1 VKKPP
6 KSLADP
12 NQKPAQAVHQAPGS
26 PANLAGHHLI
36 LVLHGKELSAWQA
49 DPAGKPKSL
58 PIKDEA
64 RLSVP
69 SLEKLE
75 SALADIAERLRGDG
89 VVVAHTHWIADAAGR
104 AWCAACATQ
113 PEHALNWQLFG
124 WEWLAER
131 FGWGNARPR
140 DVAESFTR
148 QVLPWL
154 IGADDAAQRQHLKQ
168 ARENEHL
175 SEADRLKAERAALEK
190 ENQHLRDQNA
200 ALQQVDAQRLVSFLP
215 ALFPRV
221 FTVLGPADIALL
233 CGRVEAPHLP
243 NPFPEP
249 SEETLRT
256 LQKRFRSLP
265 HDQQRQIVSFVAAL
279 PQRQKMEP
287 RPEMRERVQELEGH

>member
-12 NQKPAQAVHQAPGS
+12 NQKPAQAVHQALGS
-26 PANLAGHHLI
+26 SAKLAGHQLI
-36 LVLHGKELSAWQA
+36 LVLHGKELSAWQV
-49 DPAGKPKSL
+49 DPTGKPKSL

-113 PEHALNWQLFG
+113 TEPLANWQLLG
-124 WEWLAER
+124 WEWLADR
-131 FGWGNARPR
+131 FGLGSARPR
-140 DVAESFTR
+140 DAVESFTDV
-148 QVLPWL
+148 VLPWL
-154 IGADDAAQRQHLKQ
+154 ISADDAVQRQSLRR

-190 ENQHLRDQNA
+190 ENQHLRDQNG
-200 ALQQVDAQRLVSFLP
+200 ALQQVNLERLVSFLP

-221 FTVLGPADIALL
+221 FTVLGPADVALL
-233 CGRVEAPHLP
+233 CGRVEPPSLP

-256 LQKRFRSLP
+256 LQRRFRALP
-265 HDQQRQIVSFVAAL
+265 MDQQRQFVRFVAAL
-279 PQRQKMEP
+279 PQRQKLEP
-287 RPEMRERVQELEGH
+287 RPEMREWVQELEGC

>member
-1 VKKPP
+1 VKKPSR
-6 KSLADP
+6 SLPDP
-12 NQKPAQAVHQAPGS
+12 NQKSAQASHQAPGS
-26 PANLAGHHLI
+26 PVKLAGHQLI
-36 LVLHGKELSAWQA
+36 LVLHGNEFSAWQA

-89 VVVAHTHWIADAAGR
+89 VVVNHLHWIADAPGR
-104 AWCAACATQ
+104 AWFAACATK
-113 PEHALNWQLFG
+113 PDHAPSWQLLG

-175 SEADRLKAERAALEK
+175 SEADRLQAERAVLEK

-233 CGRVEAPHLP
+233 CGRVEPPNLP
-243 NPFPEP
+243 NPYPEP

-256 LQKRFRSLP
+256 LQKRFRALP
-265 HDQQRQIVSFVAAL
+265 MDQQQQIVRFVAAL
-279 PQRQKMEP
+279 PQRQKLEP
-287 RPEMRERVQELEGH
+287 RPEMRDCVSELEGH